1 MDPETLVTRPA
12 SEVTRL
18 LGKLGSEED
27 PAIFDRLLSLVYAEL
42 RKLADGYLRRERPD
56 HTLQATALV
65 HEAFLKLSGQCT
77 VDWQSKQHFLAIAAT
92 SMRRILVDHARE
104 KHTLRRGGDRDRVN
118 LDSDLVATQSD
129 DTDLVALDEA
139 LDELAALDER
149 KVKVVEMRFF
159 VGMTL
164 EETAAALGISD
175 ATVKRE
181 WRTAR
186 AWLRRELDRGA

>member
-1 MDPETLVTRPA
+1 MTDPA

-18 LGKLGSEED
+18 LGRLGSEDD
-27 PAIFDRLLSLVYAEL
+27 PEIFERLLPLVYAEL

-65 HEAFLKLSGQCT
+65 HEAFLKLSGQRDT
-77 VDWQSKQHFLAIAAT
+77 DWQSKQHFLAIAAT
-92 SMRRILVDHARE
+92 AMRRILVDHARE
-104 KHTLRRGGDRDRVN
+104 KQTLRRGGDRAREI
-118 LDSDLVATQSD
+118 LESDLVATESD

-139 LDELAALDER
+139 LTQLAEFDPR

-159 VGMTL
+159 VGLSL
-164 EETAAALGISD
+164 EETAAALGVSD

-186 AWLRRELDRGA
+186 AWLRRELDRDS